1 MAELVDIAPGILVH
15 TSRKDALNSI
25 VLASIS
31 EAMLVDP
38 GWEAEELD
46 DLAAQ
51 LAERGLTVLS
61 GFATHAH
68 HDHVLWH
75 PAFGNA
81 PRLASAATV
90 RLAGAEREDLLAHAT
105 ADDPALEARPELL
118 ALIGRLS
125 PTPQAPANSH
135 HTWLPRGAAPC
146 GFEPQLL
153 THDAHVPGHT
163 ALWLPEQRILIA
175 GDMLSSTELP
185 LPDLEHHESRARLL
199 QKRSIDPFTAY
210 LEALDLLEPYAR
222 KARLVIPGHGP
233 LGTDALERLER
244 DRAYLTAIIRG
255 GDPHDDRRARPEMEA
270 WHARLKAAAELET

>member
-38 GWEAEELD
+38 GWEAAELD
-46 DLAAQ
+46 DLAVQ
-51 LAERGLTVLS
+51 LAERGLTVVS

-185 LPDLEHHESRARLL
+185 LPDLEQHESRARLL

-210 LEALDLLEPYAR
+210 LEALALLEPYAR

-244 DRAYLTAIIRG
+244 DRAYLTAILN
-255 GDPHDDRRARPEMEA
+255 GDDPRDERRATRGMEA
-270 WHARLKAAAELET
+270 WHARLVEAAVERR